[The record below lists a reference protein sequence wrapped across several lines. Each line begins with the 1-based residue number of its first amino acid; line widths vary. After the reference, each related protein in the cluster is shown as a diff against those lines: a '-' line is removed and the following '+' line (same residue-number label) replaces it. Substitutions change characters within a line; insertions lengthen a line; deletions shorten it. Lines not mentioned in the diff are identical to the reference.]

1 MMKKIGAAALAV
13 AMTIGLAAC
22 SGPGIP
28 PPSGRGGQDD
38 AENLVSSA
46 MNDYDAKGQVAF
58 KDMNSPNTV
67 YVDRDLYVYVIDPN
81 RRVIA
86 HSVDPSYVG
95 QDVAVLVDADGV
107 PIGET
112 ILMKADADGEWVDYW
127 WMDPMSNTRVQ
138 KRTYVVLHDGYI
150 FASDYYPVN

>member
-1 MMKKIGAAALAV
+1 MRTKIGAAALAI
-13 AMTIGLAAC
+13 AMEVGLAAC

-38 AENLVSSA
+38 AEHLVSNA
-46 MNDYDAKGQVAF
+46 MKDYDQRGTVVF
-58 KDMNSPNTV
+58 TDMSAPNKT
-67 YVDRDLYVYVIDPN
+67 YIDRDLYVYVIDPN

-86 HSVDPSYVG
+86 HSVDPTYIG

-112 ILMKADADGEWVDYW
+112 ILLRADADGEWVDYW